1 MGFSGDSLGIEE
13 VLEGVG
19 DTVEGASK
27 FAPIH
32 FLFGAAGLGH
42 GPFGQK
48 GYVCMQVMVEMVD
61 GVEVGFGQF
70 RGGELSASEQTTG
83 FRDGEEA

>member
-1 MGFSGDSLGIEE
+1 MSFGGDSLGIEE

-32 FLFGAAGLGH
+32 FLFGAASLGH
-42 GPFGQK
+42 GPFG
-48 GYVCMQVMVEMVD
+48 
-61 GVEVGFGQF
+61 
-70 RGGELSASEQTTG
+70 
-83 FRDGEEA
+83 